1 MLFFQIQASAHKR
14 LEVAPI
20 AIFDY
25 KVIVSERFYQAKGLN
40 YVRRV
45 KFLEHSLLV
54 FEVLYHP
61 LAHLAP
67 SKLFACVD
75 LSIEDV
81 AALVDCG
88 ICTLA
93 YFFEKNVILDLP

>member
-1 MLFFQIQASAHKR
+1 MLFFQIQASANKG
-14 LEVAPI
+14 LDIAPI

-25 KVIVSERFYQAKGLN
+25 QVIVSECFDQAKSLN

-45 KFLEHSLLV
+45 KFLEYSLLI

-61 LAHLAP
+61 LAHLAS

-88 ICTLA
+88 ICTLTN
-93 YFFEKNVILDLP
+93 FFQKNVILDLS